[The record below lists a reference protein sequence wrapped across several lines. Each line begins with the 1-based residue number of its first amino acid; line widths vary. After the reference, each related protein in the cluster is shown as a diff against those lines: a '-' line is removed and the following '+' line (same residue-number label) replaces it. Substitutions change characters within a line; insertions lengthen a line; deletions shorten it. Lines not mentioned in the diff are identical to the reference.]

1 VIESLTNERGVV
13 GLTLPPTFPKQ
24 PWLYAYA
31 TRKVGGVAED
41 QIVRIKMN
49 GGCGAPETPPVPAW
63 AGSVS

>member
-1 VIESLTNERGVV
+1 
-13 GLTLPPTFPKQ
+13 
-24 PWLYAYA
+24 
-31 TRKVGGVAED
+31 VGGVAED